1 MKNSTTIWLVLLI
14 VGGGFLMFRTGSGSM
29 GRAYVRHETFDA
41 KASFEEQIQ
50 KIDDEEQKAV
60 SDGKTLDESKADS
73 RKQLETRL
81 PDLEGIT
88 WTKVRSA
95 ERSELTTDGGQ
106 PDPAV
111 VFSWSRTIGLW
122 IAALGTLAIMSFLWG
137 DNVFYKLAEAVVVG
151 ASAAYAMVVGFWT
164 GIIQNLFGKLIP
176 SVMRDTVLPGLPST
190 QHTEWIYVI
199 PLVLSVLMLWRLAPA
214 GGWISRWPL
223 AFFIGATAGIRL
235 VAYLDADF
243 VQQIANTIM
252 PLIVS
257 DNKQGLMIGSSI
269 GNVIIVIGVL
279 TCLMY
284 FFFSFEHTG
293 AVGTAARV
301 GIWFLMITFGA
312 GFGFT
317 VMGRIALISDRF
329 NFLFYDWLWLPRP
342 GIDA

>member
-1 MKNSTTIWLVLLI
+1 MRTSSMIWLSLV
-14 VGGGFLMFRTGSGSM
+14 VVAGGYLAVRTYNGSM

-41 KASFEEQIQ
+41 KASFEKQIQ
-50 KIDDEEQKAV
+50 KIDDEEKAQAAK
-60 SDGKTLDESKADS
+60 GKTLPEKQVLARKKLTS
-73 RKQLETRL
+73 RLG
-81 PDLEGIT
+81 DVDGIT
-88 WTKVRSA
+88 WTTVRSA
-95 ERSELTTDGGQ
+95 NRSELIDEDGN
-106 PDPAV
+106 PDSAV

-122 IAALGTLAIMSFLWG
+122 VAALGTLAIMSFLWG
-137 DNVFYKLAEAVVVG
+137 DNIFYKVAESVVVG

-176 SVMRDTVLPGLPST
+176 GLMRDSVLPGLPGE
-190 QHTEWIYVI
+190 QEAELIYIV

-243 VQQIANTIM
+243 VQQIGSTIM

-257 DNKQGLMIGSSI
+257 DNQHGLMVGKSI
-269 GNVIIVIGVL
+269 GNIIIVIGVL
-279 TCLMY
+279 TCLVY
-284 FFFSFEHTG
+284 FFFSFEHKG
-293 AVGTAARV
+293 LVGRTARV
-301 GIWFLMITFGA
+301 GIWFLMVTFGA

-317 VMGRIALISDRF
+317 VMGRISLISDRF
-329 NFLFYDWLWLPRP
+329 SFLFYDWLWIPKP